1 MARGILLR
9 SLLWLG
15 FSMLFLPAWVCPTG
29 AAKATT
35 RGGARHLSAVTARAR
50 STEREKEIQE
60 KQAWAPWAS
69 TQKV

>member
-9 SLLWLG
+9 SLLLG

-29 AAKATT
+29 SAAATT
-35 RGGARHLSAVTARAR
+35 RGGARHLSAVTARGR
-50 STEREKEIQE
+50 SATEREKEIQE
-60 KQAWAPWAS
+60 KQAWAS